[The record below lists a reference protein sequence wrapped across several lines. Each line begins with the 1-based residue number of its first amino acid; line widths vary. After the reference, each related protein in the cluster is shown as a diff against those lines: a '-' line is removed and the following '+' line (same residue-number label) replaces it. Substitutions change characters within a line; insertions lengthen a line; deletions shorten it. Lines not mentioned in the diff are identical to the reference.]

1 MQFFSISQ
9 KISYL
14 YIPNIQMPHWGI
26 AIYEKRNHPSHQS
39 IRQGRQALS
48 LCHRLSGQPSFHRA
62 TKRAFLLDQGAITKK
77 DLTPDDLTKADH
89 NNFRKKMPQ
98 LPKILDVRKC
108 SEKIITI

>member
-1 MQFFSISQ
+1 
-9 KISYL
+9 
-14 YIPNIQMPHWGI
+14 MPHWGI
-26 AIYEKRNHPSHQS
+26 KIYEKRNHPSHQS

-89 NNFRKKMPQ
+89 NNFRKKDAK